1 MYNYNNNSVTVVA
14 QGFPADYY
22 YNNSVMTTVA
32 IQGFPVRSL
41 DITYGTVF
49 ILSGVAG
56 LLGNF
61 LSCLFFRNKPRD
73 LSSLL
78 YQLITLNDFLISC
91 LIFPAGVCF
100 LRNRSPGVFQD
111 DIFCK
116 SWTLLWYV
124 AARLSVFL
132 VVVLTVSRTVSIV
145 RPLRGVSVKW
155 VVISIVIY
163 LLYLLA
169 QFVVFFMLDG
179 IIVVF
184 NEWRGTCAV
193 LIKQDMHDSGVIK
206 FLEVSMV
213 LAIWCP
219 VFIVIINTIIS
230 TWVLCQKRRV
240 LVTHI
245 SGIGRMKLRAS
256 VTILLFGVVYLV
268 FNVPLAVYQILQ
280 TIDLKLLSWDHD
292 PVYFQYF
299 CVFSVTGCV
308 VLNSALNPFLY
319 YWRMDKFRD
328 FLLDRD
334 YTPPPLSQLGSGTTR
349 FRHSFQ
355 EERGITEV

>member
-1 MYNYNNNSVTVVA
+1 M
-14 QGFPADYY
+14 YY
-22 YNNSVMTTVA
+22 YNTTTMTAEVV
-32 IQGFPVRSL
+32 QGFPVRSL
-41 DITYGTVF
+41 DVTYGTVF
-49 ILSGVAG
+49 ILSGIAG

-61 LSCLFFRNKPRD
+61 LSCLFFRSKPRD

-91 LIFPAGVCF
+91 LILPVGIAF
-100 LRNRSPGVFQD
+100 LRSRSPGVFQD
-111 DIFCK
+111 NVFCK

-155 VVISIVIY
+155 VVFSIVLYLSY
-163 LLYLLA
+163 LLV
-169 QFVVFFMLDG
+169 QFAVFIMFDG
-179 IIVVF
+179 ISVVF
-184 NEWRGTCAV
+184 NDIRGTCAILV
-193 LIKQDMHDSGVIK
+193 NSDMNDAAVIR

-219 VFIVIINTIIS
+219 VFIVIINSVIS
-230 TWVLCQKRRV
+230 AWVLCHKKRV
-240 LVTHI
+240 LVSHI

-256 VTILLFGVVYLV
+256 ITIVLFGVVYLV

-292 PVYFQYF
+292 PVYLQYF
-299 CVFSVTGCV
+299 CVFSATGCV
-308 VLNSALNPFLY
+308 ILNSAINPFLY

-334 YTPPPLSQLGSGTTR
+334 YTPPPLSQFGGGTSR
-349 FRHSFQ
+349 FGRSLQ
-355 EERGITEV
+355 EERGVTEV